1 MIANILSRK
10 GTNGLNSGG
19 IHIARSKLQK
29 PRKGS
34 IQ

>member
-19 IHIARSKLQK
+19 IHIARSQLQK
-29 PRKGS
+29 AA
-34 IQ
+34 